1 MKFPI
6 EMYKI
11 REEDVKIKVPCEHCL
26 EKGIVDRRCNKC
38 GGNGVHNK
46 TIKVWKVMPRTVTV
60 DRIDRSPVDSHTSHI
75 GGLRYWISYS
85 EFYSEE
91 SKLLHFNKDD
101 AWNECVRRNADIA
114 DVLKIYSQNKKFEEY
129 DEQMERVKLLCKR
142 SELFCKCT
150 DCLLNNGYPCGC
162 GIGDC
167 PVYKELKNLL

>member
-46 TIKVWKVMPRTVTV
+46 TIKVWNIAPRTVTV
-60 DRIDRSPVDSHTSHI
+60 EKIDRSPVDSLTSHI

-91 SKLLHFNKDD
+91 SKLLHFNRED
-101 AWNECVRRNADIA
+101 AWNECARRNADVA
-114 DVLKIYSQNKKFEEY
+114 DILKIHVRNRIV
-129 DEQMERVKLLCKR
+129 EREVDWLRYL
-142 SELFCKCT
+142 
-150 DCLLNNGYPCGC
+150 
-162 GIGDC
+162 
-167 PVYKELKNLL
+167 